1 MSAGTTISRLRGR
14 GIAAALIA
22 IGLSLAAVTAHA
34 QSVPYQATI
43 TGDKVVPAVTT
54 SASGTFTMAVEGIT
68 ATYTL
73 TVASIENATA
83 AHIHL
88 GAAGE
93 NGGVVAV
100 LFNPTGPVNSIDTSG
115 TIAALLGPL
124 ADDIVGFGTALA
136 EGRLYVQVHTEGN
149 PAGELRGQIG
159 PSITVADTGN
169 AGIASSSDSSMPM
182 LGLVVFASVL
192 LVLGGRRLTA
202 RARRVGIDGS
212 N

>member
-1 MSAGTTISRLRGR
+1 MSSMRGR
-14 GIAAALIA
+14 VIAALLIA
-22 IGLSLAAVTAHA
+22 AGLSLAAVTADA
-34 QSVPYQATI
+34 QSVSYQATI
-43 TGDKVVPAVTT
+43 NGGNVVPAVTT

-73 TVASIENATA
+73 NVASIENATA

-100 LFNPTGPVNSIDTSG
+100 LFNPADPVDSIATSG
-115 TIAALLGPL
+115 AITTLLGPL

-136 EGRLYVQVHTEGN
+136 DGRLYVQVHTEGN

-159 PSITVADTGN
+159 LALMVADTGS
-169 AGIASSSDSSMPM
+169 AGIAGAGSAGSASL
-182 LGLVVFASVL
+182 LGLVASASVL
-192 LVLGGRRLTA
+192 LVLGGRWVTA
-202 RARRVGIDGS
+202 RTRRAENS
-212 N
+212 L